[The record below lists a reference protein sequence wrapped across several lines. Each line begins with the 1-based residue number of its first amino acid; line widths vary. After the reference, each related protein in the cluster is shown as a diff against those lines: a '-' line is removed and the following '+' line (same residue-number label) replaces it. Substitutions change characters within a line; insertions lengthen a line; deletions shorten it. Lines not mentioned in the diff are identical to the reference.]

1 MTRVTCR
8 LTDKNRDWLRNPTLD
23 GLSCRKSNS
32 HLRSGRDTDKTV
44 LSCLAWRCEL
54 PLRRSRNNPAG
65 YVAAAVAINTNL
77 SLLTP
82 QLWAY
87 YNCDTSTIRVRF
99 DYDSTTIRLQHATT
113 RYEVFVRSHTRSY
126 TRISGRRVLHV
137 D

>member
-77 SLLTP
+77 SLLTL
-82 QLWAY
+82 QLDALI
-87 YNCDTSTIRVRF
+87 TRP
-99 DYDSTTIRLQHATT
+99 LQPVISCSAANQPLLLSIDGTDRRT
-113 RYEVFVRSHTRSY
+113 DGRSSVAWTLS
-126 TRISGRRVLHV
+126 RIVGLCSQRQQ
-137 D
+137 